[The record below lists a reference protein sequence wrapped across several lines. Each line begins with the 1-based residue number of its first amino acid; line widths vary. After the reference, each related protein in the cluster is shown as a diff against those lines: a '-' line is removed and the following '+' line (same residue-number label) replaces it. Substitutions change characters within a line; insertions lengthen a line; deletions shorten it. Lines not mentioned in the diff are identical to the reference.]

1 MRRLRLNVAMSLDG
15 FIATPDGGYD
25 WIPMDPTIDF
35 DALFAGFDT
44 FVMGRKTFMAMQAP
58 GAMDPTA
65 GRDVVVFSRT
75 LDPAAFP
82 KVRVTSEEPAGVVHE
97 LKTRTEGKD
106 IWLFGG
112 GQLFRTLLDAGV
124 VDAVEVAVCP
134 IMLSDGIPLLPPGV
148 HSPRLTL
155 TKHRVLPSGIVMLE
169 YAT

>member
-44 FVMGRKTFMAMQAP
+44 FVMGRKTFMAMQQP

-75 LDPAAFP
+75 LDPAAYP
-82 KVRVTSEEPAGVVHE
+82 KVRITGEEPAGVVHE
-97 LKTRTEGKD
+97 LKTRTAGKD

-112 GQLFRTLLDAGV
+112 GQLFRTLLDAGI

-155 TKHRVLPSGIVMLE
+155 TTHRVLPSGIVMLE